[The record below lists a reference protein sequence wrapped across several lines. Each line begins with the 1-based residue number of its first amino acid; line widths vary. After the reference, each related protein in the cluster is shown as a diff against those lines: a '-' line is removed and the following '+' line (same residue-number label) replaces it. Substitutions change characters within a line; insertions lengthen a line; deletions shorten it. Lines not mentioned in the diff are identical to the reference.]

1 MPHDEDLLL
10 YRRSAESEN
19 SEAFSSLRRMT
30 ADPRSR
36 REGIE
41 QAAALANGNQRV
53 TNALSVVTVH
63 LNDQR
68 TRHPEIL
75 ARFRV

>member
-10 YRRSAESEN
+10 YRRSAESAN